1 MLVKLIPAPGE
12 TAAHYLSVDTITEVK
27 VYNDTNTISY
37 TTTACDTYSEHFS
50 SRDAL
55 DARFE
60 EVQSWFALTSMSAT
74 IEETTVDSPTPS
86 AAANNSMRNCNGY
99 NTKACEHNGKAHDC
113 SGCPFESTTK
123 HLVDTFMQLPDT
135 LKAQFIDEALSH
147 QCITEDE
154 FSMLMSTI
162 PEEDPTPTPTP
173 VDSTQDVAF
182 LVDAMPDADAFF
194 KTVATLQT
202 SILQSTILPN
212 AWKITAEVR
221 VAGNREGSEHRLLI
235 YNKKDTDFM
244 KSIINDEL
252 NQFTSSAT
260 EAIDSIVDKELNI
273 H

>member
-1 MLVKLIPAPGE
+1 MLVKLIQAPGE

-55 DARFE
+55 NARFE
-60 EVQSWFALTSMSAT
+60 EVQSWFTPASTEC
-74 IEETTVDSPTPS
+74 IVDTPVPS

-99 NTKACEHNGKAHDC
+99 NTKACEHNGKAADC

-154 FSMLMSTI
+154 FSMLMGSL
-162 PEEDPTPTPTP
+162 PEEDPTPTTS
-173 VDSTQDVAF
+173 VDSTPTD
-182 LVDAMPDADAFF
+182 DEFF
-194 KTVATLQT
+194 KPVATLQL
-202 SILQSTILPN
+202 SVLQSTILPN
-212 AWKITAEVR
+212 AWKVPVDIR
-221 VAGNREGSEHRLLI
+221 VGDDVKDTKHRLLI
-235 YNKKDTDFM
+235 YSKADVDFVN
-244 KSIINDEL
+244 SIINNGL
-252 NQFTSSAT
+252 NQFTSAAT
-260 EAIDSIVDKELNI
+260 KAIDNIVDKELGI
-273 H
+273 R

>member
-1 MLVKLIPAPGE
+1 MLVKLIQAPGE
-12 TAAHYLSVDTITEVK
+12 TADHYLSVDTITEVK

-60 EVQSWFALTSMSAT
+60 EVQSWFAPTSLSAT

-86 AAANNSMRNCNGY
+86 AAANNPMRNCNGY

-123 HLVDTFMQLPDT
+123 HLVDTFMQLPDI

-154 FSMLMSTI
+154 FSMLMGTL
-162 PEEDPTPTPTP
+162 PEEDETPTTSVDSTPTPT
-173 VDSTQDVAF
+173 DDE
-182 LVDAMPDADAFF
+182 FF
-194 KTVATLQT
+194 KPVATLQL
-202 SILQSTILPN
+202 SVLQSTILPN
-212 AWKITAEVR
+212 AWKVPVDIR
-221 VAGNREGSEHRLLI
+221 VGDDVKDTKHRLLI
-235 YNKKDTDFM
+235 YSKADVDFVN
-244 KSIINDEL
+244 SIINNGL
-252 NQFTSSAT
+252 NQFASAAT
-260 EAIDSIVDKELNI
+260 EAINSIVDKELDI
-273 H
+273 R

>member
-1 MLVKLIPAPGE
+1 MLVKLN
-12 TAAHYLSVDTITEVK
+12 LSPDM
-27 VYNDTNTISY
+27 D
-37 TTTACDTYSEHFS
+37 DTYINTDSITAITVKPANLKIAVDINSCDRYTEHFPS
-50 SRDAL
+50 ADEL
-55 DARFE
+55 NTRFKE
-60 EVQSWFALTSMSAT
+60 MQSWFATTST
-74 IEETTVDSPTPS
+74 ECTVDSPTPS
-86 AAANNSMRNCNGY
+86 AAANNPMRSCNGY

-123 HLVDTFMQLPDT
+123 HLVDAFMQLPDT

-154 FSMLMSTI
+154 FSMLMGTL
-162 PEEDPTPTPTP
+162 PEEDEAPAPI
-173 VDSTQDVAF
+173 DSTQDVAF

-194 KTVATLQT
+194 KPVATLKT

-235 YNKKDTDFM
+235 YNKKDIDFM
-244 KSIINDEL
+244 KSIINNGL
-252 NQFTSSAT
+252 NQFASSAT

>member
-1 MLVKLIPAPGE
+1 MLVKLIQAPGE
-12 TAAHYLSVDTITEVK
+12 TADHYLSVDTITEVK

-60 EVQSWFALTSMSAT
+60 EVQSWFAPTSLSAT

-86 AAANNSMRNCNGY
+86 AAANNPMRNCNGY

-123 HLVDTFMQLPDT
+123 HLVDTFMQLPDA

-154 FSMLMSTI
+154 FSMLMGTL
-162 PEEDPTPTPTP
+162 PEEDETPTTSVDSTPTPT
-173 VDSTQDVAF
+173 DDE
-182 LVDAMPDADAFF
+182 FF
-194 KTVATLQT
+194 KPVATLQL
-202 SILQSTILPN
+202 SVLQSTILPN
-212 AWKITAEVR
+212 AWKVPVDIR
-221 VAGNREGSEHRLLI
+221 VGDDVKDTKHRLLI
-235 YNKKDTDFM
+235 YSKADVDFVN
-244 KSIINDEL
+244 SIINNGL
-252 NQFTSSAT
+252 NQFASSAT
-260 EAIDSIVDKELNI
+260 EAINSIVDKELNI

>member
-60 EVQSWFALTSMSAT
+60 EVQSWFAPAST
-74 IEETTVDSPTPS
+74 ECTVDTPTPTPTS
-86 AAANNSMRNCNGY
+86 TPTNPMRNCNGY

-135 LKAQFIDEALSH
+135 LKAQFIDEALNH

-154 FSMLMSTI
+154 FSMLMGTL
-162 PEEDPTPTPTP
+162 PEEDETPTTSVDSTPTPT
-173 VDSTQDVAF
+173 DDE
-182 LVDAMPDADAFF
+182 FF
-194 KTVATLQT
+194 KPVATLQL
-202 SILQSTILPN
+202 SVLQSTILPN
-212 AWKITAEVR
+212 AWKVPVDIR
-221 VAGNREGSEHRLLI
+221 VGDDVKDTKHRLLI
-235 YNKKDTDFM
+235 YSKADVDFVN
-244 KSIINDEL
+244 SIINNGL
-252 NQFTSSAT
+252 NQFASAAT
-260 EAIDSIVDKELNI
+260 KAIDSIVDKELNI

>member
-1 MLVKLIPAPGE
+1 MLVKLIQAPGE

-55 DARFE
+55 NARFE
-60 EVQSWFALTSMSAT
+60 EVQSWFALTSMSTT
-74 IEETTVDSPTPS
+74 IEETKVDSPTPS
-86 AAANNSMRNCNGY
+86 AAANNPMRNCNGY

-113 SGCPFESTTK
+113 SGCPFESSTK

-154 FSMLMSTI
+154 FSMIMGTL
-162 PEEDPTPTPTP
+162 PEEDPIQFTGTDTISSTP
-173 VDSTQDVAF
+173 DD
-182 LVDAMPDADAFF
+182 DEFF
-194 KTVATLQT
+194 KSVATLQL
-202 SILQSTILPN
+202 SVLQSTILPN
-212 AWKITAEVR
+212 AWKVPVDIR
-221 VAGNREGSEHRLLI
+221 VGDDVKDTKHRLLI
-235 YNKKDTDFM
+235 YSKADVDFVN
-244 KSIINDEL
+244 SIINNGL
-252 NQFTSSAT
+252 NQFASAAT
-260 EAIDSIVDKELNI
+260 KAIDNIVDKELNI